1 MPFSSWFLII
11 DSTAS
16 DMSIDTNVRFKQYV
30 IPLYGSYWVI
40 SIFKPMKY
48 AMNMRTIGKYI
59 KISLSFIHCILNLIN
74 YSVFKIKSR
83 IFKTNITSLISI

>member
-1 MPFSSWFLII
+1 MLFNYISIGIHNMFAETYEYSKNLKHFWSWFLII

-30 IPLYGSYWVI
+30 IPLYGSYWVN

-48 AMNMRTIGKYI
+48 AIYMRTIGKYI
-59 KISLSFIHCILNLIN
+59 
-74 YSVFKIKSR
+74 
-83 IFKTNITSLISI
+83 